1 MSDQIAFVRHEA
13 LQPSPPPASETGLV
27 KWLRE
32 NLFSNLFNAILT
44 IVSVYVIF
52 RVASL
57 SLIHI

>member
-1 MSDQIAFVRHEA
+1 MTDQIAFVRHQT

-32 NLFSNLFNAILT
+32 NLFSSVFNTILT

-52 RVASL
+52 RVS
-57 SLIHI
+57 SGFFP